1 MTRAMLLSEL
11 LPELEGLSA
20 DLAVTGLVML
30 VVAWIRQKRAELLHD
45 ATQRAAAAPPREP
58 GGAPR

>member
-1 MTRAMLLSEL
+1 MGASIDIYVYLWVIV
-11 LPELEGLSA
+11 A
-20 DLAVTGLVML
+20 AVTGLVML

-45 ATQRAAAAPPREP
+45 AAQRAAAAPPREP